1 MDFPL
6 FHLDFM
12 GNRMLVAVI
21 AITHVL
27 INHALA
33 VGFAPLVTLLEFR
46 GYYKSK
52 NNPREGKLW
61 DDTARRLMFIAF
73 IVTTTAGALTG
84 VGIWFAASL
93 ANPASLGSLI
103 RVFYFAWFTEWV
115 IFVLEVVFIMIYF
128 LTWKKSN
135 ESLKSKRR
143 HIRFGFFLSL
153 FSWLTMAI
161 IVAILGFMMTPGSWI
176 EKPSL
181 ITGFLNPLYLPQL
194 VFRTPVAMMMAGTIG
209 LMITAYSLKKRN
221 LWKRE
226 ILQSISFWILLWM
239 PIAATGAFLYY
250 WHIPRAMVG
259 NLPVALGTQQFQD
272 WYSSLLTI
280 LLVVTAI
287 GFAIGILGTF
297 APRRI
302 PKHLLIIPVLA
313 SFVFLGTFERLRE
326 FIRKPYVIGNYMYA
340 NGILV
345 EEYPLYQQTG
355 LLKHTPYSSLS
366 EVTEENKLEAGEAV
380 FTLACSRCHTTH
392 GISSVVRKF
401 ERLYGNDKPLDGEAM
416 KAYIRNMHNVRHYMP
431 PFPGNDAELDALTAW
446 VAGQQQH
453 PRKLDGPQVK
463 GIDVKAINY
472 DNKTSEQ

>member
-21 AITHVL
+21 AITHVI

-46 GYYKSK
+46 GYLKYKS
-52 NNPREGKLW
+52 NPEEGRSW
-61 DDTARRLMFIAF
+61 DEMARRLMFVAF
-73 IVTTTAGALTG
+73 IITTTAGALTG

-103 RVFYFAWFTEWV
+103 RVFYFAWFTEWI

-135 ESLKSKRR
+135 ESVRNKKR
-143 HIRFGFFLSL
+143 HILFGVWLSI

-176 EKPSL
+176 ERPSL
-181 ITGFLNPLYLPQL
+181 FTGFLNPLYLPQL
-194 VFRTPVAMMMAGTIG
+194 IFRTPVAMMMAGTVA
-209 LMITAYSLKKRN
+209 LMISAYVIKKSN
-221 LWKRE
+221 KWKYE
-226 ILQSISFWILLWM
+226 ILRYISFWILLWM
-239 PIAATGAFLYY
+239 PVAAAGAFLYY
-250 WHIPRAMVG
+250 WHIPRAMIG

-272 WYSSLLTI
+272 WYDSLVI
-280 LLVVTAI
+280 IAILVVAI
-287 GFAIGILGTF
+287 GFAIGILGTVS
-297 APRRI
+297 PRRI
-302 PKHLLIIPVLA
+302 PKHLLIIPVIA
-313 SFVFLGTFERLRE
+313 SFLFLGTFERLRE
-326 FIRKPYVIGNYMYA
+326 FIRKPYVIGEYMYA
-340 NGILV
+340 NGILLD
-345 EEYPLYQQTG
+345 EYPLYQQTG
-355 LLKHTPYSSLS
+355 LLKHTPYSALS
-366 EVTEENKLEAGEAV
+366 EITPENKLIAGEAV

-401 ERLYGNDKPLDGEAM
+401 ERMYGKESQLDEQAM
-416 KAYIRNMHNVRHYMP
+416 NVYIKNMHNVRHYMP
-431 PFPGNDAELDALTAW
+431 PFPGNDAELEALSAF
-446 VAGQQQH
+446 VVEQQKR

-463 GIDVKAINY
+463 GIDVKEVLYEFQNVE
-472 DNKTSEQ
+472 K